1 MDNLYR
7 FGEIEVVC
15 EGYDYAEDP
24 YITKGS
30 CGLEY
35 TLEYT
40 KEGNIAFCITCYKLI
55 TILYTR
61 SLGYQFIY
69 SNMIKTNT
77 RS

>member
-15 EGYDYAEDP
+15 EGYDYPEDP

-40 KEGNIAFCITCYKLI
+40 KEGKYLSKGFL
-55 TILYTR
+55 
-61 SLGYQFIY
+61 
-69 SNMIKTNT
+69 
-77 RS
+77 

>member
-7 FGEIEVVC
+7 FGEIEVFC

-40 KEGNIAFCITCYKLI
+40 KEGNIEYSFHSIKIIEL
-55 TILYTR
+55 
-61 SLGYQFIY
+61 FIIPKI
-69 SNMIKTNT
+69 SNYFIINLFIQI
-77 RS
+77 

>member
-40 KEGNIAFCITCYKLI
+40 KEGNSECSNGFFKLI
-55 TILYTR
+55 EFFIFP
-61 SLGYQFIY
+61 YQFIY
-69 SNMIKTNT
+69 LNVLKTNF